1 MSTRFLPLCLV
12 LMLCVAGSALAEQ
25 KAAPEE
31 FRKLSWGTE
40 LEGSKGMTRFEK
52 KANMPSTQ
60 LDCCNRYELC
70 YTRDGDKMSAGKSEL
85 SQVTYCAT
93 NNKFTSVFIMF
104 PASSYEEMK
113 EILDY
118 KYGAGT
124 AGDGGG
130 ACTTMCVWKWPD
142 LEITINKMMNTL
154 VYRNTKIKDEEKKK
168 IEGMLK
174 EKINDL

>member
-1 MSTRFLPLCLV
+1 MCTRFLPLCLALV
-12 LMLCVAGSALAEQ
+12 LCAGSALAEQ

-31 FRKLSWGTE
+31 FRKLTWGTE

-85 SQVTYCAT
+85 SQVVYCAT

-104 PASSYEEMK
+104 PASSYDEMK

-118 KYGAGT
+118 KYGT
-124 AGDGGG
+124 PQSGD
-130 ACTTMCVWKWPD
+130 TSTSTWKWAD
-142 LEITINKMMNTL
+142 QEITINKMMNTL
-154 VYRNTKIKDEEKKK
+154 VYRNTKIRDDEKKK
-168 IEGMLK
+168 IESLLK